1 MNLRSDPF
9 EYGIDAWGYKNWMF
23 EHIFVLVPAQDIVGD
38 FLKTLQ
44 EYPPRQ
50 KVGSFGLDKVMDQL
64 MNAKQ
69 N

>member
-1 MNLRSDPF
+1 MNLRGDPF
-9 EYGIDAWGYKNWMF
+9 EAGVDAMAYKTWMF
-23 EHIFVLVPAQDIVGD
+23 EHIFALVPAQDIVGG

-50 KVGSFGLDKVMDQL
+50 KPGSFGIDKAMEQIL
-64 MNAKQ
+64 NAKQ